1 MSMPGT
7 VEFLMD
13 EDDSLSFMEM
23 NTRIQVEH
31 PVTEMRTDVDLVKA
45 QILIAAGARF
55 SEVLPAVVE
64 QRGHVLECR
73 INAEHPEKFTPS
85 AGKITA
91 FHTPGETGVRVD
103 TAMYAEA
110 VVPPYY
116 DSLIAKLIVRG
127 KDRAEAIARMSRA
140 LDMFIVEGI
149 HTSIP
154 LHRRIMKDPE
164 FIAGR
169 IDTKFMERFLAESSP
184 SLRPPVQTPAQVE
197 SAAAAAAPETRAE
210 AASAPASA
218 AEWAGSGVAQKA
230 SGEKK
235 RQGARVKPTWEP

>member
-1 MSMPGT
+1 
-7 VEFLMD
+7 
-13 EDDSLSFMEM
+13 
-23 NTRIQVEH
+23 
-31 PVTEMRTDVDLVKA
+31 MRTDVDLVKA
-45 QILIAAGARF
+45 QILIAGGARL
-55 SEVLPAVVE
+55 SDVLPEVIE

-73 INAEHPEKFTPS
+73 VNAEHPEKFTPS

-91 FHTPGETGVRVD
+91 FHTPGEIGVRVD

-127 KDRAEAIARMSRA
+127 KDRAEAVARMSRA

-169 IDTKFMERFLAESSP
+169 IDTKFMERFLAEASASQ
-184 SLRPPVQTPAQVE
+184 RPPAPPPAAPEVRAE
-197 SAAAAAAPETRAE
+197 TANALASGEPAAAAHRKRRA
-210 AASAPASA
+210 
-218 AEWAGSGVAQKA
+218 G
-230 SGEKK
+230 K
-235 RQGARVKPTWEP
+235 RVEEHS

>member
-1 MSMPGT
+1 M
-7 VEFLMD
+7 
-13 EDDSLSFMEM
+13 
-23 NTRIQVEH
+23 I
-31 PVTEMRTDVDLVKA
+31 
-45 QILIAAGARF
+45 
-55 SEVLPAVVE
+55 E

-91 FHTPGETGVRVD
+91 FHTPGEIGVRVD

-164 FIAGR
+164 FMAGR
-169 IDTKFMERFLAESSP
+169 IDTKFMERFLARREREASNRQLIARRLRRRRRDRKRRSP
-184 SLRPPVQTPAQVE
+184 LTPARGQRD
-197 SAAAAAAPETRAE
+197 ARKTRPGARIAWSRE
-210 AASAPASA
+210 RPAPARFRDHSNCRRLYA
-218 AEWAGSGVAQKA
+218 ILDIDCVLQRLP
-230 SGEKK
+230 K
-235 RQGARVKPTWEP
+235 RRRPNPAR

>member
-1 MSMPGT
+1 
-7 VEFLMD
+7 
-13 EDDSLSFMEM
+13 M

-45 QILIAAGARF
+45 QILIAAGARL

-73 INAEHPEKFTPS
+73 VNAEHPEKFTPS

-91 FHTPGETGVRVD
+91 FHTPGEIGVRVD

-127 KDRAEAIARMSRA
+127 KDRPEAIARMARA

-154 LHRRIMKDPE
+154 LHRRIMRDPE

-169 IDTKFMERFLAESSP
+169 IDTKFMERFLAETTP
-184 SLRPPVQTPAQVE
+184 SQRPPAQTPVAAEARTETATVSTPALSE
-197 SAAAAAAPETRAE
+197 PAAASPRKRRAGKRLKE
-210 AASAPASA
+210 
-218 AEWAGSGVAQKA
+218 SG
-230 SGEKK
+230 
-235 RQGARVKPTWEP
+235 